1 MSLPLAQPL
10 YDMHCHLGFAEDPA
24 SLAEALGARGV
35 GCWSQTV
42 TPQEYEY
49 LSGLLGCSAWRDSGE
64 CARVP
69 SALPPLR
76 LGVGLHPW
84 WVPTDACEC
93 RRQLE
98 RMEPL
103 VGAVRWIGEVGLD
116 FARRGIASLEAQEQA
131 FQSVASWCVRSGGKT
146 LSIHAVGRGAAGRTL
161 DLLQGA
167 GFFADG
173 SNRAVFHWF
182 SGSSDELVRARDAG
196 CYFSVGP
203 RMLQTKRGRAYAS
216 QIPESRLLLET
227 DLPPLADGAAAT
239 VQAAMGLPDSVD
251 LRMPQWSVERSAAFR
266 GEPSEVAS
274 TCASET
280 EADTMAAAL
289 VEALAALSAIRG
301 AEPSELARIIGETS
315 RVVLDC

>member
-42 TPQEYEY
+42 TPQEYEH
-49 LSGLLGCSAWRDSGE
+49 LSSLLGCSAWRDSGE
-64 CARVP
+64 RARVP

-84 WVPTDACEC
+84 WVPTDACER

-103 VGAVRWIGEVGLD
+103 VDSVPWIGEVGLD
-116 FARRGIASLEAQEQA
+116 FVRQGVAPQNAQEQV
-131 FQSVASWCVRSGGKT
+131 FRTIVSWCVRSGVKT
-146 LSIHAVGRGAAGRTL
+146 LSIHAVGRGAAGRAL
-161 DLLQGA
+161 DLLQGED
-167 GFFADG
+167 FFADG

-182 SGSSDELVRARDAG
+182 SGSSNELVRARDAG

-203 RMLQTKRGRAYAS
+203 RMLQTKRGRAYAA
-216 QIPESRLLLET
+216 QIPGSRLLLET
-227 DLPPLADGAAAT
+227 DLPLRANEAAAS
-239 VQAAMGLPDSVD
+239 VQAVAERPIPADP
-251 LRMPQWSVERSAAFR
+251 RMLQRLAERPVALR
-266 GEPSEVAS
+266 GEPSEAPSPS
-274 TCASET
+274 TSEF
-280 EADTMAAAL
+280 EADTMAVAL
-289 VEALAALSAIRG
+289 TDVLTTLSAIR
-301 AEPSELARIIGETS
+301 ATEPPELARLVAENS
-315 RVVLDC
+315 RQLLDC

>member
-1 MSLPLAQPL
+1 MSSQPAQPL
-10 YDMHCHLGFAEDPA
+10 YDMHCHLGFSADSA
-24 SLAEALGARGV
+24 ALAAALAACGV

-42 TPQEYEY
+42 TPREYER
-49 LSGLLGCSAWRDSGE
+49 LSRLLGCGARWGSGE
-64 CARVP
+64 CACGP
-69 SALPPLR
+69 SSFSPLR

-84 WVPTDACEC
+84 WVSDDARERCD
-93 RRQLE
+93 QLE

-103 VGAVRWIGEVGLD
+103 VGAAPWIGEVGLD
-116 FARRGIASLEAQEQA
+116 FARRGVASPKAQEQV
-131 FQSVASWCVRSGGKT
+131 FRTVASWCARAGGRT
-146 LSIHAVGRGAAGRTL
+146 MSIHAAGKGAAGRVL
-161 DLLQGA
+161 ELLQDA

-182 SGSSDELVRARDAG
+182 SGSSDELSRARDAG
-196 CYFSVGP
+196 CCFSVGA
-203 RMLQTKRGRAYAS
+203 RMLQAKRGRAYAS

-251 LRMPQWSVERSAAFR
+251 LRMPQWSVEQSAAFC

-274 TCASET
+274 TCVSET

-289 VEALAALSAIRG
+289 VEALTALSAIRG